1 MLVYNRNKDG
11 ACSTAE
17 NDSYPCS
24 ASSKPTNFGKRV
36 STLLTYFII

>member
-17 NDSYPCS
+17 NDSYPC
-24 ASSKPTNFGKRV
+24 
-36 STLLTYFII
+36 LLLQNQRTSVNVCQLY